1 MATLLELSATQL
13 QLGNKI
19 FIANDYSV
27 LSSGAS
33 SGQVNVP
40 VGRTFDLDQ
49 GYFMTYSVDGDVIA
63 PPDSAPINDPYPG
76 TPLPPSYY
84 RWL

>member
-1 MATLLELSATQL
+1 MATLLELSTSQL

-19 FIANDYSV
+19 FVANDYSV

-33 SGQVNVP
+33 SGQVMVP
-40 VGRTFDLDQ
+40 VGKTFDLDQ
-49 GYFMTYSVDGDVIA
+49 GYFQTYSVDGNETA
-63 PPDSAPINDPYPG
+63 PPDSEPINDPYPG
-76 TPLPPSYY
+76 TLDPPSYY

>member
-19 FIANDYSV
+19 FVANNYSK
-27 LSSGAS
+27 LSSGAGA
-33 SGQVNVP
+33 GQVMVP
-40 VGRTFDLDQ
+40 VGRTFDLAQ
-49 GYFMTYSVDGDVIA
+49 GYFRTYSTDGDVTA
-63 PPDSAPINDPYPG
+63 PPDTVGINAPYPG
-76 TPLPPSYY
+76 TLYPPSYY